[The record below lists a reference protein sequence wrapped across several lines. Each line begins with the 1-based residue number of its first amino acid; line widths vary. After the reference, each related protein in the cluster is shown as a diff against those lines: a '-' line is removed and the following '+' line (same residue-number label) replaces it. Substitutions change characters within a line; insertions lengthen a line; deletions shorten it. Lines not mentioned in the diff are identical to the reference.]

1 MNLMKLRWLVAALVF
16 GLVFAMFT
24 PLPERLSAWLSRD
37 RAVAAQGST
46 TEGCPADAQPANLDF
61 TLKDMNGAEVKLA
74 SLKGK
79 VILLNFWATWCGPC
93 LLEMPSFVKIQEEY
107 RDKGFQAVGVSVDDP
122 PEALLPFAKEH
133 KINYP
138 LLVGQEREDIQTA
151 YGGIFGIPISFI
163 ISRDGKVCRRQ
174 IGPASKE
181 QFESWI
187 KALL

>member
-1 MNLMKLRWLVAALVF
+1 MDAMKLRWLAVALVVGF
-16 GLVFAMFT
+16 IFALFT
-24 PLPERLSAWLSRD
+24 PLPERLSTWFSRD
-37 RAVAAQGST
+37 RAVAAQSPSAAA
-46 TEGCPADAQPANLDF
+46 CPADAPPADLDF

-107 RDKGFQAVGVSVDDP
+107 KEKGFQAIGVSVDDA
-122 PEALLPFAKEH
+122 PEALAPFAKQH
-133 KINYP
+133 NINYP

>member
-1 MNLMKLRWLVAALVF
+1 MGAMKLRWLAAVLVF
-16 GLVFAMFT
+16 GLVFALFT
-24 PLPERLSAWLSRD
+24 PLPERLSRWFARD
-37 RAVAAQGST
+37 RAAAAAQGPT
-46 TEGCPADAQPANLDF
+46 GGCPANAPAANLDF

-79 VILLNFWATWCGPC
+79 VVLLNFWATWCGPC
-93 LLEMPSFVKIQEEY
+93 LMEMPSFVKIQEEY
-107 RDKGFQAVGVSVDDP
+107 KDKGFQAIGVSVDDA
-122 PEALLPFAKEH
+122 PEALAPFATQH

-163 ISRDGKVCRRQ
+163 ISREGKVCRKQ
-174 IGPASKE
+174 IGPASRE